1 MIILVNSMSR
11 NTGTSVISYMLTK
24 MYGNKMNQP
33 ALLIS
38 IKTAEFFQSA
48 ISIDPK
54 WVAQPSQ
61 MVLNKTHSKNS
72 FKPFCYKLEDTV
84 YYYHAMNANLN
95 TQMAIRDLD
104 LLLKKANKDFGIVV
118 VDLDCETGG
127 FVKLI
132 PAADVILLTTS
143 TDVYA
148 LKDIKRQMD
157 TIKSDYRLQK
167 GIDIK
172 PPIFYIIN
180 KMDANIMTLLQ
191 ASKLLG
197 VPASQVF
204 GVDYTLDLARSRNA
218 RRLDFYTAD
227 MLSSPKNHQVKLMS
241 IHLTKLLDTIKRSR
255 N

>member
-1 MIILVNSMSR
+1 MSR

-33 ALLIS
+33 ALLMS
-38 IKTAEFFQSA
+38 IRTAGFFQSA
-48 ISIDPK
+48 ISVDPK

-84 YYYHAMNANLN
+84 YYYHAMNANLD

-104 LLLKKANKDFGIVV
+104 LLLKKANKDFGIVI
-118 VDLDCETGG
+118 VDLDCESGG

-132 PAADVILLTTS
+132 PAADIILLTAS

-148 LKDIKRQMD
+148 LSDMKKQID
-157 TIKSDYRLQK
+157 TIKTEYRLQK

-172 PPIFYIIN
+172 PPIFYVIN
-180 KMDANIMTLLQ
+180 KIDSAMTLLQ
-191 ASKLLG
+191 GSKLLG

-204 GVDYTLDLARSRNA
+204 GLDYTLDLARSRNA

-227 MLSSPKNHQVKLMS
+227 MLSSPKDSKVKLMS
-241 IHLTKLLDTIKRSR
+241 IHLTKLLDAIKRGRS
-255 N
+255 